1 MLAKKH
7 LPAAALP
14 TQMVSRNEHCPPGW
28 SARIPLRG
36 GICRLASAK
45 LEPAKRA
52 NHSGK
57 ARYAGA
63 QHHPVVVWHLLA
75 IHGPGTMLRSW
86 RAGLLV
92 ALECAPD
99 TGCGC
104 GKIIRGLG
112 AMSSANAKP
121 PTSSRSRHTTGERAC
136 SGSQSQP
143 TRHSGLR
150 ARSRPLPAILRCRS
164 AIISAIRR
172 SR

>member
-1 MLAKKH
+1 MNIAHQVGLLEYHYVAVFVGSH
-7 LPAAALP
+7 AELE
-14 TQMVSRNEHCPPGW
+14 T
-28 SARIPLRG
+28 ARRV
-36 GICRLASAK
+36 
-45 LEPAKRA
+45 

-57 ARYAGA
+57 ARFAGA

-75 IHGPGTMLRSW
+75 IHGPKNYAEVLAD
-86 RAGLLV
+86 AGLLV

-99 TGCGC
+99 TGCGR

-121 PTSSRSRHTTGERAC
+121 PAPSRSRHTTGERAC
-136 SGSQSQP
+136 TGSQSQP
-143 TRHSGLR
+143 TRRSGFR
-150 ARSRPLPAILRCRS
+150 ARYVHSQRYSYARP